1 MKAAVKMLS
10 RSPRIIA
17 LVAGIAI
24 FATVVTGC
32 GGSGG
37 GRGIGGGTGGGSG
50 GGGGPAA
57 TPTEKPTTAP
67 AVAQATTAATKGS
80 GEGSGTGAGTGA
92 GTGGGTVGGGGPAEE
107 LFKSKGCVACH
118 TVAEVEGAVGTIGP
132 VLDGLASRA
141 QLTSGLPVTK
151 ESVADWIRDPGAVK
165 PGTIMPNLGLSEDE
179 IEKLAGWLMTLK

>member
-80 GEGSGTGAGTGA
+80 GEGSGTGAGTGG
-92 GTGGGTVGGGGPAEE
+92 GTGGGGGPAEE

-151 ESVADWIRDPGAVK
+151 ENVADWIRDPGAVK
-165 PGTIMPNLGLSEDE
+165 PGTIMPNLGVSEDE
-179 IEKLAGWLMTLK
+179 IEKLAVWLMTLK